1 MKEITRIHIAQISYD
16 IEISAKKDLEQYLH
30 TLESYGSDN
39 EIIND
44 IEIRMTE
51 LLEER
56 GIKKGG
62 VITKKDV
69 EALKEQLGKPSE
81 IMGEGDMALGEPVVG
96 PGTKKLFRDTD
107 NPVLGG
113 VLSGIAYFFGISPVW
128 TRILFIILA
137 LASFGTAFLVY
148 IVLWIAVPPAKTAAD
163 KLQMRGR
170 AVTVQSIR
178 EFNEN
183 EATKLSRE
191 GAASGRR
198 VVTVLAGILAVFGA
212 LGAALTTI
220 AATIG
225 VLAKGHEGFSALPG
239 EVVGVFIAAFIL
251 MVISG
256 ILLATLFTLGAFA
269 AFAQKMTRR
278 VAITMGVIVL
288 LGLSTFVTAVG
299 LAQYGTTRHEAA
311 IESSMKESSIALPKD
326 TSRVTALSLDAKGI
340 RVTYNVTKNAPS
352 AMVKTTSG
360 VTGKVDATLDGTTL
374 RIAATGFDKEDACR
388 TIPWCY
394 GAQEVV
400 INGPELNEIT
410 QFDGSDLRYV
420 VSSQEKVAVTAGTHA
435 HFTVPSGEIGEVT
448 AVAGENSMIR
458 MEDASVSNVI
468 ADMAQEAELSAGVI
482 ERFTL
487 KSPNA
492 CAESG
497 SKAIIDINRVTSGT
511 ITLNGDATRAE
522 TRTMACANVII
533 DHGDE
538 R

>member
-1 MKEITRIHIAQISYD
+1 MKEITRIHIAKISYD
-16 IEISAKKDLEQYLH
+16 IEIPAKKDLEQYLH
-30 TLESYGSDN
+30 TLESYGSDS

-62 VITKKDV
+62 VITRNDV
-69 EALKEQLGKPSE
+69 DALKEQLGEPSE
-81 IMGEGDMALGEPVVG
+81 IMGEGDMALGEQVIE

-107 NPVLGG
+107 SPVLGG

-170 AVTVQSIR
+170 PVTVRSIR

-183 EATKLSRE
+183 EATKQFRE
-191 GAASGRR
+191 GAVSGRR
-198 VVTVLAGILAVFGA
+198 VITVVAGTLAVFGA

-225 VLAKGHEGFSALPG
+225 VLTKGREDFSAFPG
-239 EVVGVFIAAFIL
+239 EVMGVFIAAFIL

-256 ILLATLFTLGAFA
+256 ILLTTLFTLGAFA
-269 AFAQKMTRR
+269 AFAQKLTKR
-278 VAITMGVIVL
+278 VAITMGVIVV

-311 IESSMKESSIALPKD
+311 IESSMKESSIMLPKD
-326 TSRVTALSLDAKGI
+326 TSQAAALSLDAKGI
-340 RVTYNVTKNAPS
+340 RVTYNVTDNAPS
-352 AMVKTTSG
+352 AIVKTASG
-360 VTGKVDATLDGTTL
+360 VSGKVDAALDGTTL
-374 RIAATGFDKEDACR
+374 RIVATGFDREAMCR

-394 GAQEVV
+394 GAQEVL
-400 INGPELNEIT
+400 INGPPLSEIT

-420 VSSQEKVAVTAGTHA
+420 VSSQEKVAITTGVRA

-458 MEDASVSNVI
+458 IEDASISNVV

-492 CAESG
+492 CAG
-497 SKAIIDINRVTSGT
+497 GDSKAIIDINRVTSGT
-511 ITLNGDATRAE
+511 ITLNGESMRAQ
-522 TRTMACANVII
+522 TQTMACANVII

-538 R
+538 Q

>member
-1 MKEITRIHIAQISYD
+1 MKEITRIHIAKIPYD

-30 TLESYGSDN
+30 TLESYGSDD

-69 EALKEQLGKPSE
+69 GALKEQLGEPSE
-81 IMGEGDMALGEPVVG
+81 IMSEGDMAIGEPVIE

-107 NPVLGG
+107 SPVLGG

-128 TRILFIILA
+128 TRLLFIILA

-170 AVTVQSIR
+170 PVTVQSIR

-183 EATKLSRE
+183 ETTRSSRE
-191 GAASGRR
+191 NASGRR
-198 VVTVLAGILAVFGA
+198 VVTVLAGILAAFGA
-212 LGAALTTI
+212 VGAALTTI

-225 VLAKGHEGFSALPG
+225 VLTKGREEFSALPDDVMG
-239 EVVGVFIAAFIL
+239 IFIAAFVL

-269 AFAQKMTRR
+269 AFAQKLTKR
-278 VAITMGVIVL
+278 VAITMGIITVL
-288 LGLSTFVTAVG
+288 GFSTFVTAVG

-311 IESSMKESSIALPKD
+311 IESSMKESAVTLPKD
-326 TSRVTALSLDAKGI
+326 VSQATSLSLDAKGI
-340 RVTYNVTKNAPS
+340 KVTYNVTNSTPS
-352 AMVKTTSG
+352 AMIKTASG
-360 VTGKVDATLDGTTL
+360 VSGKVDAALEGKTL
-374 RIAATGFDKEDACR
+374 RVTATGFDKEDTCR

-394 GAQEVV
+394 GAQEIV
-400 INGPELNEIT
+400 INGPQLSEIT

-420 VSSQEKVAVTAGTHA
+420 VASQEKVAVTAGVRA
-435 HFTVPSGEIGEVT
+435 HFTIPSGEIGEVA

-458 MEDASVSNVI
+458 IEDASVSNVM

-492 CAESG
+492 CSESG
-497 SKAIIDINRVTSGT
+497 SKAVIDINRVTNGT
-511 ITLNGDATRAE
+511 VTLNGEAMRAE
-522 TRTMACANVII
+522 THTMACANVII

>member
-1 MKEITRIHIAQISYD
+1 M
-16 IEISAKKDLEQYLH
+16 EQYLH
-30 TLESYGSDN
+30 TLESYGSDS

-62 VITKKDV
+62 VITKKDIDAV
-69 EALKEQLGKPSE
+69 RKQLGEPSE
-81 IMGEGDMALGEPVVG
+81 IMGEGDMAIGEPAIE

-107 NPVLGG
+107 SPVLGG

-128 TRILFIILA
+128 TRLLFIIVA

-170 AVTVQSIR
+170 SVTVQSIR

-183 EATKLSRE
+183 EATKRSRE
-191 GAASGRR
+191 GVASGRR
-198 VVTVLAGILAVFGA
+198 VVTALAGILAVFGA
-212 LGAALTTI
+212 AGAALTTI

-225 VLAKGHEGFSALPG
+225 VLTKGREDFAALPS
-239 EVVGVFIAAFIL
+239 EVMGLFVAAFVL

-256 ILLATLFTLGAFA
+256 ILLTTLFTLGAFA
-269 AFAQKMTRR
+269 AFAQKLTKR
-278 VAITMGVIVL
+278 VAITMGVIVV
-288 LGLSTFVTAVG
+288 LGLGTFMTGIG
-299 LAQYGTTRHEAA
+299 LAQYGTSRHAAA
-311 IESSMKESSIALPKD
+311 IESSMKESVVTLPKD
-326 TSRVTALSLDAKGI
+326 TAQATALSLDAKGI
-340 RVTYNVTKNAPS
+340 KVTYNVTDGAPS
-352 AMVKTTSG
+352 ATLKTTSG
-360 VTGKVDATLDGTTL
+360 ASGKVSATLEGQTL
-374 RIAATGFDKEDACR
+374 RVTATGFEKEDTCR

-394 GAQEVV
+394 GAQEIV
-400 INGPELNEIT
+400 INGPQLAEVT

-420 VSSQEKVAVTAGTHA
+420 VAAQEKLVVTTGVRS
-435 HFTVPSGEIGEVT
+435 HFTMPSGELGEIIL
-448 AVAGENSMIR
+448 VAGENSMTRIQ
-458 MEDASVSNVI
+458 DASVASVV
-468 ADMAQEAELSAGVI
+468 ADMAQESELSAGVI
-482 ERFTL
+482 ERIAL

-492 CAESG
+492 CPESG
-497 SKAIIDINRVTSGT
+497 SKAIIDINRVTSGA
-511 ITLNGDATRAE
+511 ITLNGGSMRAE
-522 TRTMACANVII
+522 THTMACANVII